1 MDSGTGSLS
10 LPWGLSL
17 NTNSLTAITGSKSY
31 FEDLKKE
38 FKLSKNQD
46 LIIGNWENKALLK
59 GKYFDTILA
68 DYLLGAVDGFAP
80 YFQTQLLSR
89 LKCHLKA
96 SGSLYFIGL
105 EPFPDYSKNKGI
117 SIILS
122 NDKSTE
128 VLLFLTAQRQ
138 ISKALKLAGI
148 SDNTESIGWVSF
160 GTVSTDFLRV
170 VEEDDSVISIS
181 QFDYTKFAD
190 DIDASLEN
198 QLKQKIIMTRTATL
212 PVQPR

>member
-1 MDSGTGSLS
+1 MEPIVGCGHLRINKLDEILSFVTPTLALVDSRSVCGIEHLRQAAILS
-10 LPWGLSL
+10 L
-17 NTNSLTAITGSKSY
+17 
-31 FEDLKKE
+31 
-38 FKLSKNQD
+38 
-46 LIIGNWENKALLK
+46 KAHNN
-59 GKYFDTILA
+59 GY
-68 DYLLGAVDGFAP
+68 
-80 YFQTQLLSR
+80 
-89 LKCHLKA
+89 
-96 SGSLYFIGL
+96 
-105 EPFPDYSKNKGI
+105 N
-117 SIILS
+117 LS